1 MKTLK
6 INPQVYDDLI
16 DIKNY
21 IFDDSPKEAEK
32 VIKQILSD
40 MELLQSFPESG
51 TPLRNKIACSSK
63 YRYITTYSY
72 ATIYYIEQDCIIV
85 VTVLHLARDFT
96 SLDLTNKLN

>member
-32 VIKQILSD
+32 VIKQILAD
-40 MELLQSFPESG
+40 IELLQSFPEHG
-51 TPLRNKIACSSK
+51 TLLKNKITCSPK

-72 ATIYYIEQDCIIV
+72 ATIYYVEQDCIIIV
-85 VTVLHLARDFT
+85 IVLHLARDF
-96 SLDLTNKLN
+96 SALDLTNKLN